1 MTGPDR
7 TPDTELAG
15 LPAWLYPAG
24 FWVAVLL
31 LAAGVLFPDLA
42 VWGVAWV
49 GLVPV
54 LAALWVLVTGW
65 QKTAAWGWRRGWLC
79 WGWGWWWWS
88 GEFSESI
95 LVVSEGVFTSAGS
108 F

>member
-54 LAALWVLVTGW
+54 LAAAGFTHLYHL
-65 QKTAAWGWRRGWLC
+65 TASSPRYPRG
-79 WGWGWWWWS
+79 
-88 GEFSESI
+88 
-95 LVVSEGVFTSAGS
+95 
-108 F
+108 

>member
-49 GLVPV
+49 GL
-54 LAALWVLVTGW
+54 AALRVLVTGW
-65 QKTAAWGWRRGWLC
+65 QKDRRLGMAAGLALLGL
-79 WGWGWWWWS
+79 G
-88 GEFSESI
+88 
-95 LVVSEGVFTSAGS
+95 LVVVVRGVL
-108 F
+108 

>member
-65 QKTAAWGWRRGWLC
+65 QKDRRLGMAAGLALAGLGLVVVVRGW
-79 WGWGWWWWS
+79 
-88 GEFSESI
+88 
-95 LVVSEGVFTSAGS
+95 V
-108 F
+108 

>member
-42 VWGVAWV
+42 VWGVVWV

-65 QKTAAWGWRRGWLC
+65 KKDRRLGMAAGLALLGLGLVVVVRGW
-79 WGWGWWWWS
+79 
-88 GEFSESI
+88 
-95 LVVSEGVFTSAGS
+95 V
-108 F
+108 

>member
-65 QKTAAWGWRRGWLC
+65 QKRPPPGNGGGAG
-79 WGWGWWWWS
+79 
-88 GEFSESI
+88 
-95 LVVSEGVFTSAGS
+95 SAGAGAGGGGQGS
-108 F
+108 SLNPFWS

>member
-42 VWGVAWV
+42 VWGVVWV

-54 LAALWVLVTGW
+54 LAALVTGW
-65 QKTAAWGWRRGWLC
+65 QKDRRLGMAAGLALLGL
-79 WGWGWWWWS
+79 G
-88 GEFSESI
+88 
-95 LVVSEGVFTSAGS
+95 LVVVIRGVL
-108 F
+108 

>member
-54 LAALWVLVTGW
+54 LAALWVLVTGC
-65 QKTAAWGWRRGWLC
+65 KKDRRLGMAAIAQFMRMPVRR
-79 WGWGWWWWS
+79 S
-88 GEFSESI
+88 GER
-95 LVVSEGVFTSAGS
+95 AR
-108 F
+108 